1 MANINII
8 LQSQWVITDTTL
20 SPSPQITTRS
30 LNNPT
35 LAATSDYYEP
45 FFQTINGT
53 KTIPLPAA
61 TVWLLYV
68 RNLSNAN
75 NMTLNYTPQ
84 GGAATSVVLVAGPAA
99 GAGGFFIYMQPAE
112 TAGGISAATL
122 TAAAAASACV
132 LAAA

>member
-1 MANINII
+1 MPNLNII
-8 LQSQWVITDTTL
+8 LQAQWVVTDTTL

-45 FFQTINGT
+45 FFQTIVGT

-61 TVWLLYV
+61 TVWILYV
-68 RNLSNAN
+68 RNLSNAQN
-75 NMTLNYTPQ
+75 VTLNYTPA
-84 GGAATSVVLVAGPAA
+84 GGASTSVILLAGATA
-99 GAGGFFIYMQPAE
+99 GAGGFFIYAQPAE
-112 TAGGISAATL
+112 TAGGITAATI
-122 TAAAAASACV
+122 TAGAVGSCCV